1 MATGGHITAASNSL
15 GVILMAEPERW
26 QVSTDAAEVYE
37 SCFVPAIFGAWAR
50 PVADAAGIKK
60 GNKVLDVGCG
70 TGVLAREALRR
81 VGQEGQVVGVD
92 LNEGMLAVA
101 ARREPKIEWRRGDAV
116 SLPFEDAS
124 FDVVVSQFALMYF
137 PDRVASLHEMWRA
150 LAPGGRLAC
159 AAWAPIDHARGY
171 QILVDIA
178 VRQCGREAADVLA
191 APFVLG
197 DRVEL
202 AKLFA
207 SSGISGADITLHGGS
222 IRFPSVKEFI
232 RIEVKG
238 SPLAGMLGDD
248 VMQAL
253 AAEAEHALGEFVVPS
268 GEVVMPMDA
277 HIVTASKG

>member
-1 MATGGHITAASNSL
+1 
-15 GVILMAEPERW
+15 VILMAEPERW

-37 SCFVPAIFGAWAR
+37 SCFVPAIFGAWAS
-50 PVADAAGIKK
+50 PVAVAAGIRR
-60 GNKVLDVGCG
+60 GNRVLDVGCG

-81 VGQEGQVVGVD
+81 VGQEGQVVGLD

-101 ARREPKIEWRRGDAV
+101 ARSEPNIEWRLGDAA
-116 SLPFEDAS
+116 SLPFEDGS

-137 PDRVASLHEMWRA
+137 PDRGGSLREMWRT
-150 LAPGGRLAC
+150 LAPGGHLAI
-159 AAWAPIDHARGY
+159 AAWAPIDRARGY

-178 VRQCGREAADVLA
+178 IRQCGREAADVLA

-197 DRVEL
+197 DQVEL
-202 AKLFA
+202 AKLFVD
-207 SSGISGADITLHGGS
+207 SGISGAKVTLHEGS

-238 SPLAGMLGDD
+238 SPLAGMLSDD
-248 VMQAL
+248 AMQSL
-253 AAEAEHALGEFVVPS
+253 AAESEHALVEFVVPS
-268 GEVVMPMDA
+268 GEIIMPMDA

>member
-1 MATGGHITAASNSL
+1 
-15 GVILMAEPERW
+15 MAEPERW

-37 SCFVPAIFGAWAR
+37 SCFVPAIFGVWAK
-50 PVADAAGIKK
+50 PVADAAGIRR
-60 GNKVLDVGCG
+60 GDKVLDVGCG

-81 VGQEGQVVGVD
+81 AGQEGQVVGVD

-101 ARREPKIEWRRGDAV
+101 ARAEPDIAWRPGDAA

-124 FDVVVSQFALMYF
+124 VDVVVSQFALMYF
-137 PDRVASLHEMWRA
+137 PDRVASLREMWRT
-150 LAPGGRLAC
+150 LGPGGRLAV

-171 QILVDIA
+171 RILVDIA
-178 VRQCGREAADVLA
+178 ARQSGRAAADVLA

-197 DRVEL
+197 DHAGL

-207 SSGISGADITLHGGS
+207 DSGIPGAKVTLHEGS
-222 IRFPSVKEFI
+222 IRFPSVQEFI
-232 RIEVKG
+232 RVEVKG
-238 SPLAGMLGDD
+238 SPLAEMVSDE

-253 AAEAEHALGEFVVPS
+253 AAESERALAEFVVPS